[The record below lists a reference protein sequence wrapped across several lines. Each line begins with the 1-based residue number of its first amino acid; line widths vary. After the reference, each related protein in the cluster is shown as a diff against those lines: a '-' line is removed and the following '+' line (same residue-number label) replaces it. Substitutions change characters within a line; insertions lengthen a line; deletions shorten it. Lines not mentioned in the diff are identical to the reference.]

1 MAKLL
6 LDEHPL
12 LISPTLA
19 AKIGLNEAIMLQQIN
34 YWISDKRAPE
44 REGRRWHYETYPK
57 WQQQFPFWSLPTIKR
72 IALSLESLGFVITKQ
87 FNQLKGNMTKWY
99 SIDYDKYHAFIEGT
113 HGINLIP
120 STDQID
126 PINGSKRSHV
136 YSKETTEETNKDNNN
151 TPPTP
156 ILKPIISPVV
166 VSSEEEKTA
175 AQLSKVGFKQPDAID
190 LVREFGVKKV
200 TEKLKMMTS
209 LKDSPDSPVGWL
221 ISACRRDFVPPVAVD
236 DQDKFRKAAAASIEA
251 QKKKQEE
258 VEERRK
264 QQPPNPEAKKAA
276 WKATFD
282 NLPPEMKGLVKKIIS
297 A

>member
-44 REGRRWHYETYPK
+44 REGRRWHYETYSK

-99 SIDYDKYHAFIEGT
+99 SIDYDKYHAFIDGT
-113 HGINLIP
+113 HGIKLIP

-126 PINGSKRSHV
+126 PTMGSKRSHL

-151 TPPTP
+151 IPPTP
-156 ILKPIISPVV
+156 ILKSTPSPVV
-166 VSSEEEKTA
+166 VNSEEESGLHAELLKI
-175 AQLSKVGFKQPDAID
+175 GFKAEDALD
-190 LVREFGVKKV
+190 LVRRFGVKKV
-200 TEKLKMMTS
+200 KEKLQMMLS
-209 LKDSPDSPVGWL
+209 LKEPRKTPVGWL
-221 ISACRRDFVPPVAVD
+221 KSACERDFPPPVVAD
-236 DQDKFRKAAAASIEA
+236 DQETIRKAQEARIAA
-251 QKKKQEE
+251 QKKKHEE
-258 VEERRK
+258 EDERRK
-264 QQPPNPEAKKAA
+264 NIERNGPGYQQFKQLMKKV
-276 WKATFD
+276 KA
-282 NLPPEMKGLVKKIIS
+282 
-297 A
+297 